1 MLPFFWHFSLPL
13 SILNIT
19 PSGFLKETKNTL
31 NGQVVMSFHLSIFFC
46 IHRGYVVFFY
56 TDLKYN
62 LRVGLS
68 AVSVNKVHYQIEIL
82 CIAALTLNIEK
93 KKYTAK
99 IIFHANV
106 FIRAL
111 FSHWACGQI
120 YGLLLQRKQWA
131 VKGIARDNSFS

>member
-1 MLPFFWHFSLPL
+1 
-13 SILNIT
+13 
-19 PSGFLKETKNTL
+19 
-31 NGQVVMSFHLSIFFC
+31 MSFHLSIFFC

-93 KKYTAK
+93 KVHCENYISCK
-99 IIFHANV
+99 
-106 FIRAL
+106 R
-111 FSHWACGQI
+111 I
-120 YGLLLQRKQWA
+120 Y
-131 VKGIARDNSFS
+131 KGTFLSLSMWTNIWFTFTKETVSSQGNS